1 MRCPSSDRIRIRVVL
16 LTFLLNYAHS
26 FIPQSSFPTFPQLSI
41 NQQMPFRR
49 VHPIIGRNAVA
60 LVDDTSYDPYDVANN
75 IEPKTK
81 PLLQSMSF
89 YALFVVDHFAKI
101 RQNKVM
107 DNVKGKRRAMWKT
120 LNDQRKNIMSL
131 AGYTSHIVAPSFL
144 FLFLG
149 ALMTSVVPSYYSKCI
164 HCVST
169 LSATR
174 GQLSEA
180 IIGLGVSSIFAALF
194 TGLRGSLFW
203 IGGKYFRYHITIM
216 ERTLIFLTLS
226 PRMPSQL
233 QCSREIA
240 S

>member
-1 MRCPSSDRIRIRVVL
+1 MENTSSTRTSSAVGIGSRVLVL
-16 LTFLLNYAHS
+16 ALLLNHAHS
-26 FIPQSSFPTFPQLSI
+26 FIPQNSCPSFPKLSTH
-41 NQQMPFRR
+41 QDLPFRR

-60 LVDDTSYDPYDVANN
+60 LVDDASYDPYNVANH

-89 YALFVVDHFAKI
+89 YAWFVVDHFAKI
-101 RQNKVM
+101 RQNKVREK
-107 DNVKGKRRAMWKT
+107 VKGKRRAMWKT

-131 AGYTSHIVAPSFL
+131 AGYTSHIVTPSFI

-180 IIGLGVSSIFAALF
+180 ILGLGISSILAALF

-203 IGGKYFRYHITIM
+203 IGGT
-216 ERTLIFLTLS
+216 
-226 PRMPSQL
+226 
-233 QCSREIA
+233 
-240 S
+240 